1 LEDALAQKLINVVS
15 MNEELLEMA
24 VAYADADAFNQ
35 FYEAVKSA
43 FAEDGLEVIKYMSLS
58 DVDETGTMYLST
70 VAVNDVKDG
79 VSYVVF
85 GKVKVEVMIR
95 TIYRYVGF
103 EVDTTVLL
111 DDRRAPLANAVMRYA
126 AQNIKDGEL
135 FDAIERV
142 AVELS
147 RAEVQGRVSEFIKEL
162 DRRARAH
169 DTTAAVVRSILSNYN
184 ASE

>member
-1 LEDALAQKLINVVS
+1 MEDPIAQKLMNVVS

-24 VAYADADAFNQ
+24 VAYSDAKAFNR
-35 FYEAVKSA
+35 FYEAVRSA
-43 FAEDGLEVIKYMSLS
+43 FAEDGLEVVKYPALG

-70 VAVNDVKDG
+70 VAVNDVKNG
-79 VSYVVF
+79 ISYVVF
-85 GKVKVEVMIR
+85 GKVKAEVMIR

-111 DDRRAPLANAVMRYA
+111 DDKRAPLANAVMRYA

-142 AVELS
+142 AMELS
-147 RAEVQGRVSEFIKEL
+147 RAEAQGRVSEFIKEL

-169 DTTAAVVRSILSNYN
+169 DTAAAVVRSILSDYSANT
-184 ASE
+184 